1 MFQWALWCWGLQWPP
16 LTSSSLRDPVL
27 SCPEVLHCTRL
38 GAAQYRMRRGGS
50 RQEARKHHGP
60 SAALT
65 WLLPSKPPDPSSGL
79 SGEPAPAFCSRQKAG
94 PLLLPAARSADSGL
108 PEIPRHLAKRGWQ
121 IQLWDKIR
129 PDSSAPSLKEVT
141 ALTPAL
147 PGGPARLLV

>member
-65 WLLPSKPPDPSSGL
+65 WLLPSKPPDPGSGL

-94 PLLLPAARSADSGL
+94 PPEVLTLGFPRYLGTWQKGAGRSSYGIKLD
-108 PEIPRHLAKRGWQ
+108 
-121 IQLWDKIR
+121 
-129 PDSSAPSLKEVT
+129 
-141 ALTPAL
+141 LTPQHL
-147 PGGPARLLV
+147 PLRRSQR